1 MKHRKILVLTALVCL
16 TLLLIPSSTNAAT
29 EWDVIYYDDKVANT
43 YLTFDEN
50 DTVAVLFTPPV
61 DNFQLSGIR
70 LYTNSSVLSKLCVWV
85 LDANYA
91 VIMQPF
97 DPPDDIGPPPYNIN
111 FDAGPIFTS
120 ENVSDFYVVVQ
131 WKSDDSPKLAVGVD
145 TNTIAGRSY
154 TNHSGSW
161 QQYSSGNIMIHARMA
176 DIFGPAFD
184 HVPLQYAI
192 EGKALSI
199 SVEVFD
205 EFGVESVILAYRERG
220 SNGTFDTL
228 SFTPASGT
236 EQRGIWYVDI
246 PGENVT
252 SDGLEYYIWAT
263 DKGSNQRYYGNAS
276 NPFQVEA
283 FQMIIEV
290 PLLWN
295 IIIIL
300 GISAAAAVVYI
311 MLPKYEGEDTP

>member
-16 TLLLIPSSTNAAT
+16 ALVLLPSPTNAAA

-43 YLTFDEN
+43 YLTFEVN
-50 DTVAVLFTPPV
+50 DTVAVRFPPPV

-70 LYTNSSVLSKLCVWV
+70 LYSNSSALSKIRVWV
-85 LDANYA
+85 LDVNYA
-91 VIMQPF
+91 VIMPPF
-97 DPPDDIGPPPYNIN
+97 DPPDDLGPPPYNIN

-120 ENVSDFYVVVQ
+120 ANVSDFYVVVQ

-154 TNHSGSW
+154 TNQSGSW
-161 QQYSSGNIMIHARMA
+161 QPYASGNIMIHARMA
-176 DIFGPAFD
+176 DIIGPAFD
-184 HVPLQYAI
+184 HIPLLFAV

-199 SVEVFD
+199 SVEVTD
-205 EFGVESVILAYRERG
+205 EFGVESVTLAYHEQG
-220 SNGTFDTL
+220 SNASFGTISFD
-228 SFTPASGT
+228 PASGT
-236 EQRGIWYVDI
+236 ANQGIWYGSI

-252 SDGLEYYIWAT
+252 LEGLEYYLWAT
-263 DKGSNQRYYGNAS
+263 DYGSNQRYYGNATT
-276 NPFQVEA
+276 PFQVEVVHL
-283 FQMIIEV
+283 FET
-290 PLLWN
+290 PLIWN

-311 MLPKYEGEDTP
+311 MLPKYEGEDKP